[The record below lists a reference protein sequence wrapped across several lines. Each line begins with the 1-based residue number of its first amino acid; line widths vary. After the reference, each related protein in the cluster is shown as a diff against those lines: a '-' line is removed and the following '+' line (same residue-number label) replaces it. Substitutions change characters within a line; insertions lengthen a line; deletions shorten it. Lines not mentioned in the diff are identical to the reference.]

1 MNPLIGNRLKR
12 TSSVGTSAEDVKGIV
27 YSKLFNL
34 ITTNMKIVR
43 LDILKRF
50 IAADVAEVNV
60 SRFNN
65 TIDVIVGDSLTG
77 LDSVNRVI

>member
-12 TSSVGTSAEDVKGIV
+12 TSSAETSAEDVEGIV

-34 ITTNMKIVR
+34 ITTNMKIAR
-43 LDILKRF
+43 LDMLKRF
-50 IAADVAEVNV
+50 IAAGVAEVNV
-60 SRFNN
+60 SRFDN

-77 LDSVNRVI
+77 LDGVNRVI